1 MCAPKPTKLTGLTG
15 RGLLPIVAL
24 ALAVCSLAA
33 LPVAARADGG
43 NVEITAALIHA
54 GQGRE
59 DRSYEWVLI
68 TNLGDEAAELSGW
81 TLSDNSSA
89 DELQEQRL
97 DAGASL
103 LIVAAC
109 SALIGGPVS
118 DRDEVLEDSAIGG
131 GLANAG
137 DLLELRDDEGV
148 LVDAVSWGND
158 ATHGERRPP
167 EAGTPLRFGRAPI
180 PAPRPTA
187 DPVRLGVRVAG
198 FDAVGDFAT
207 VEVVNACE
215 WAQPLAGW
223 LLTHGQ
229 MRLDLSKL
237 TAPPSGAVPIQV
249 DGLSAGAT
257 VRLHSPDGRVVDTAV
272 GLAPDAPANEAK
284 IGVDDAPSET
294 APESVLAASMP
305 RIRISEFMPR
315 PLSGEPEWVELIN
328 DGTEAVDLSGWKIG
342 DSHAN
347 RPLWGAIEPGARVV
361 FSDGPLADANGEVR
375 LLEGRIG
382 NGLNNDGDR
391 LALIGPD
398 GAVVAAIEYGGPA
411 LPTPAAGSSLALT
424 PQVWVVNVAPSPG
437 GSSVSPALEAS
448 NVSVEVVER
457 SPAPVAPIAELQA
470 ESGINPWMIVSAGL
484 GGLLIALVLR
494 RWLPNQREDDGAAL
508 DEPPLPEDAPPDMFD
523 SRVDYPLPDDG
534 APAAQ
539 GRAVAEESPPY
550 DAGPARRHPWNGE
563 DE

>member
-24 ALAVCSLAA
+24 TLAVCSLAA
-33 LPVAARADGG
+33 LPSAARADGG
-43 NVEITAALIHA
+43 NIEITAALIHA

-68 TNLGDEAAELSGW
+68 TNVGDRAAELSGW

-89 DELQEQRL
+89 DELQERRL
-97 DAGASL
+97 EAGATL

-109 SALIGGPVS
+109 SALIGGPAS
-118 DRDEVLEDSAIGG
+118 DRDEVLGDSAIGG

-137 DLLELRDDEGV
+137 DRLELRDGEGV

-158 ATHGERRPP
+158 ATHGERSPP
-167 EAGTPLRFGRAPI
+167 EAGAPLQFGRAAI
-180 PAPRPTA
+180 PSPRPVGN
-187 DPVRLGVRVAG
+187 PVQLGVRIAS
-198 FDAVGDFAT
+198 FDAAGGGAI

-215 WAQPLAGW
+215 WAQPLTGW
-223 LLTHGQ
+223 LLAHGQ
-229 MRLDLSKL
+229 TRLDLSEL
-237 TAPPSGAVPIQV
+237 TAPPTGAAPIRV
-249 DGLSAGAT
+249 DGLPAGAA

-272 GLAPDAPANEAK
+272 GLASHAPANEAES
-284 IGVDDAPSET
+284 GAEDAPSQAT
-294 APESVLAASMP
+294 PQAVSAAPMP
-305 RIRISEFMPR
+305 RIRISEFLPR

-342 DSHAN
+342 DSHAS
-347 RPLWGAIEPGARVV
+347 RPLWGAIEPGARIV
-361 FSDGPLADANGEVR
+361 FSDGPLVDAKGEVR
-375 LLEGRIG
+375 LLDGRIG
-382 NGLNNDGDR
+382 NGLNNEGDR

-398 GAVVAAIEYGGPA
+398 GAVVAAIEYGSPA
-411 LPTPAAGSSLALT
+411 LPTPAAGASLALT
-424 PQVWVVNVAPSPG
+424 PEVWVVNAAPSPG
-437 GSSVSPALEAS
+437 GPSVSPALEAS

-457 SPAPVAPIAELQA
+457 SPAPEAPIVELQA
-470 ESGINPWMIVSAGL
+470 ESGGNPWMVVSAGL
-484 GGLLIALVLR
+484 GGLLIALALR

-508 DEPPLPEDAPPDMFD
+508 DEPPLPGEPPPNMFD
-523 SRVDYPLPDDG
+523 SGLDYPLPDEG
-534 APAAQ
+534 APPAQ
-539 GRAVAEESPPY
+539 GRAVAEEPPPY